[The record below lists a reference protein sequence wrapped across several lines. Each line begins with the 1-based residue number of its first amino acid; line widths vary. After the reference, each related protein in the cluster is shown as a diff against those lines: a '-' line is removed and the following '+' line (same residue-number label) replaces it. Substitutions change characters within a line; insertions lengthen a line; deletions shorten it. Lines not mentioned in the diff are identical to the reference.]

1 LKGRIS
7 EQYFDDE
14 ESDSSTSMVVNI
26 QDDIDEKQLR
36 DYVTQLMS
44 NVTIEDRW

>member
-36 DYVTQLMS
+36 DYVTQLML